1 MKKYILLIVI
11 VSLLVVSAFADFI
24 YLTDGTKLSGKIVNF
39 NENSADIL
47 LENGQFTNVNKNMIV
62 RVDPVDSLTAD
73 EIIANTMQSSN
84 ASSIGIIGGADGT
97 TAIPLEQY
105 PSGPIMDV
113 PIPANELPTM
123 YADPDI
129 ELRKRMLMYSDMKK
143 EPWIAAELSLIIPS
157 AGHLYTGEW
166 ERGFLFLG
174 ARAAFGGI
182 GLYGFSMAN
191 SKQRELDEGSGALS
205 TDEEAALKAAIS
217 QGQMF
222 GGVGAAGFG
231 LFTLLEFVDSYYA
244 AERYNQ
250 VLRLRLGIE
259 QFDPMMLPT
268 FGK

>member
-1 MKKYILLIVI
+1 MKKYVLLAMVVVLLF
-11 VSLLVVSAFADFI
+11 VSGFADYI

-39 NENSADIL
+39 NENSLDIL
-47 LENGQFTNVNKNMIV
+47 LENGQFTNVNKSMVV
-62 RVDPVDSLTAD
+62 RVDPVDSPTAD
-73 EIIANTMQSSN
+73 EIITGLSQDPKA
-84 ASSIGIIGGADGT
+84 AGIIGGADGPT
-97 TAIPLEQY
+97 KILTSTY
-105 PSGPIMDV
+105 PSGPLMDIPV
-113 PIPANELPTM
+113 PANELPTM

-174 ARAAFGGI
+174 ARVAFGGV
-182 GLYGFSMAN
+182 GLYGFSMASSN
-191 SKQRELDEGSGALS
+191 QRLIDAGEDPSKEPDY
-205 TDEEAALKAAIS
+205 KAAIS
-217 QGQMF
+217 TGQML

>member
-1 MKKYILLIVI
+1 MKKYILFFLVA
-11 VSLLVVSAFADFI
+11 SLLVASAFADYI

-47 LENGQFTNVNKNMIV
+47 LENGQFTNVNKSMIV
-62 RVDPVDSLTAD
+62 RVDPVDSPTAD
-73 EIIANTMQSSN
+73 EIMTGVSTQPDAT
-84 ASSIGIIGGADGT
+84 IIGGADGPT
-97 TAIPLEQY
+97 TLSVANY
-105 PSGPIMDV
+105 PSGAIMDISV
-113 PIPANELPTM
+113 PTSELATM

-174 ARAAFGGI
+174 ARVAFGGV
-182 GLYGFSMAN
+182 GLYGFSMASAN
-191 SKQRELDEGSGALS
+191 QKLIDEGENPDNDA
-205 TDEEAALKAAIS
+205 DYKAAIS
-217 QGQMF
+217 TGQML

>member
-1 MKKYILLIVI
+1 MKKYCLLFVV
-11 VSLLVVSAFADFI
+11 VSLFFVSVFADFI
-24 YLTDGTKLSGKIVNF
+24 YLSDGTKLSGKIVNF

-62 RVDPVDSLTAD
+62 RVDPVDSPTAD
-73 EIIANTMQSSN
+73 EIMT
-84 ASSIGIIGGADGT
+84 GVP
-97 TAIPLEQY
+97 TAIQTTQY

-174 ARAAFGGI
+174 ARVAFGGI
-182 GLYGFSMAN
+182 GLFGFSQA
-191 SKQRELDEGSGALS
+191 SAKQQELDSGADGLTS
-205 TDEEAALKAAIS
+205 DEIALLKASVS